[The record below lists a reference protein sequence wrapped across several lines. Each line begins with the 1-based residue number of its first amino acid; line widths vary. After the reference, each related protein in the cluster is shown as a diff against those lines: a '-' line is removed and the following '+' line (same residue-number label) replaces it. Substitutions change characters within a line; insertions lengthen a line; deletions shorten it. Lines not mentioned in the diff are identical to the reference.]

1 MSQSSILTDALSS
14 ACWEEK
20 RKKKT
25 KRNDSGAFFPRVGD
39 AWLAVLCRVFSWLLD
54 VNKG

>member
-20 RKKKT
+20 RKKKQREMT
-25 KRNDSGAFFPRVGD
+25 QGLFFPGWEMPG
-39 AWLAVLCRVFSWLLD
+39 WLCCAGFFHGC
-54 VNKG
+54 